1 MPRLIILLL
10 SVAALAVLALQNLAT
25 TVPLVVLGR
34 TLLDIQLGVL
44 LAISVGI
51 GAFLTLVLYG
61 LVGLRP
67 AATSKYQPM
76 GRRVPYPDSSGS
88 TLPPSGGPS
97 GPDSATSYGAKSPT
111 DAGYSSSSAFV
122 SEPKADSVSSGSG
135 SAGGSQPFITPPQET
150 PIKDT
155 PPSSSSAGEYR
166 SEGYY
171 DSDSYSSD
179 SYRADSYRADSYY
192 DSDSYSSD
200 SYSSDSYRETD
211 TGTRTDR
218 NVTRA
223 DRDTAN
229 QEESSAA
236 SAFLQQPI
244 SGLKSV
250 FGKKKI
256 PKNQRQISR

>member
-51 GAFLTLVLYG
+51 GALLTLVLYG
-61 LVGLRP
+61 LVGLRR

-97 GPDSATSYGAKSPT
+97 GPDSATPYGAKSPADT
-111 DAGYSSSSAFV
+111 GYSSPSAFV
-122 SEPKADSVSSGSG
+122 SEPKADSVPSSE
-135 SAGGSQPFITPPQET
+135 SAGSSQPFITPPQET
-150 PIKDT
+150 SVKDT
-155 PPSSSSAGEYR
+155 PSSYDSADYGRAGEYR

-179 SYRADSYRADSYY
+179 SYRA
-192 DSDSYSSD
+192 D

-250 FGKKKI
+250 FSKKKI

>member
-51 GAFLTLVLYG
+51 GALLTLVLYG
-61 LVGLRP
+61 LVGLRR

-97 GPDSATSYGAKSPT
+97 GPDSATSYGAKSPA

-122 SEPKADSVSSGSG
+122 SEPKADSVPSSSGST
-135 SAGGSQPFITPPQET
+135 GGSQPFITPPQET

-179 SYRADSYRADSYY
+179 SYRADSYY

-200 SYSSDSYRETD
+200 SYSETD

-250 FGKKKI
+250 FSKKKI